1 MSYRYLFKIRLRRN
15 GGNIMSSIV
24 EMKLSSKNIVSPK
37 GFKAAGIHCGIKHK
51 KKDLALLY
59 SEVPA
64 SVAGVFTTNKVQA
77 APLKVTKEV
86 VYETKKMQ
94 AVIVNSGN
102 ANACTGKQGVLD
114 AYEMQRLA
122 AEKLGIDKN
131 LVGVSS
137 TGVIGELL
145 NMDRIRDGVEKIELG
160 NNLEN
165 GIDFA
170 QAILTTDTVM
180 KNTTYSTIIDGKEV
194 VISGTAKGSGM
205 IEPNMATMLAFIT
218 TDANIESDV
227 LQQTLSQITDVTF
240 NCITVD
246 GDTSTNDTV
255 LVLANGLAGNNP
267 LTPEHPDWNNF
278 YTTLKMVMEELAKA
292 IARDGEGA
300 TKLIEV
306 EVEGAISDE
315 EARKIAKTVVGS
327 PLVKTAVFGCDAN
340 WGRIIAAVGYSGA
353 TVDPD
358 KITIKIGGKTMVEM
372 GEPVP
377 FSEEEL
383 IKILKANEVK
393 IYVSLEQGEGHGFAW
408 GCDLTYDYVQINASY
423 RS

>member
-1 MSYRYLFKIRLRRN
+1 MTNLIYEVR
-15 GGNIMSSIV
+15 
-24 EMKLSSKNIVSPK
+24 KLSSKNIVSPK
-37 GFKAAGIHCGIKHK
+37 GFSAAGIHCGIKHK
-51 KKDLALLY
+51 KKDLAILK
-59 SEVPA
+59 SDVPA
-64 SVAGVFTTNKVQA
+64 SVAGVFTTNAVQA
-77 APLKVTKEV
+77 APLKVSREV
-86 VYETKKMQ
+86 VYNTGKMQ
-94 AVIVNSGN
+94 AIIVNSGN
-102 ANACTGKQGVLD
+102 ANACTGKQGIAD

-122 AEKLGIDKN
+122 AEKLGIDPS
-131 LVGVSS
+131 LVGVAS
-137 TGVIGELL
+137 TGVIGEIL
-145 NMDRIRDGVEKIELG
+145 NMEPIRNGVGQLNLG
-160 NNLEN
+160 NNLED

-205 IEPNMATMLAFIT
+205 IEPNMATMLGFIT
-218 TDANIESDV
+218 TDANIESSE
-227 LQQTLSQITDVTF
+227 LQKALSEITDLTF
-240 NCITVD
+240 NSITVD

-255 LVLANGLAGNNP
+255 LVMANGLAGNEP
-267 LTPEHPDWNNF
+267 LSPAHPEWSNF
-278 YTTLKMVMEELAKA
+278 YGTLKAVAEDLAKA

-306 EVEGAISDE
+306 EVEGAVSDE

-353 TVDPD
+353 TVDPE
-358 KITIKIGGKTMVEM
+358 KITIKIGNALMVEN
-372 GEPVP
+372 GEPVK
-377 FSEEEL
+377 FSEDEL

-393 IYVSLEQGEGHGFAW
+393 IHVSLGQGDGHGLAW

>member
-1 MSYRYLFKIRLRRN
+1 
-15 GGNIMSSIV
+15 MSSIR

-51 KKDLALLY
+51 KKDLAILY

-77 APLKVTKEV
+77 APIKVTKEV

-102 ANACTGKQGVLD
+102 ANACTGKQGLLD
-114 AYEMQRLA
+114 AYEMQQLA
-122 AEKLGIDKN
+122 AEKLGIDPK

-137 TGVIGELL
+137 TGVIGELMK
-145 NMDRIRDGVEKIELG
+145 MDCIREGVKKIELG
-160 NNLEN
+160 NSLEN

-180 KNTTYSTIIDGKEV
+180 KNTTYSTQIDGKEV
-194 VISGTAKGSGM
+194 IISGTAKGSGM

-227 LQQTLSQITDVTF
+227 LQKALSEITDVTF

-246 GDTSTNDTV
+246 GDTSTNDMV

-278 YTTLKMVMEELAKA
+278 YKTLKMVAEDLSKA

-306 EVEGAISDE
+306 EVDGAVSDE

-340 WGRIIAAVGYSGA
+340 WGRIICAVGYSGA
-353 TVDPD
+353 TVDPE
-358 KITIKIGGKTMVEM
+358 KIIIKIGDKKMVEN
-372 GEPVP
+372 GEPIP
-377 FSEEEL
+377 FDEDEL
-383 IKILKANEVK
+383 IKILKANEIK
-393 IYVSLEQGEGHGFAW
+393 IYVSLGLGDGHGIAW

>member
-1 MSYRYLFKIRLRRN
+1 MTNLIYEVR
-15 GGNIMSSIV
+15 
-24 EMKLSSKNIVSPK
+24 KLSSKNIVSPK
-37 GFKAAGIHCGIKHK
+37 GFSASGIHCGIKHK
-51 KKDLALLY
+51 KKDLAILK

-64 SVAGVFTTNKVQA
+64 SVAGVFTTNAVQA
-77 APLKVTKEV
+77 APLKVSKEV
-86 VYETKKMQ
+86 VYNTKKMQ
-94 AVIVNSGN
+94 AIIVNSGN
-102 ANACTGKQGVLD
+102 ANACTGKQGIAD
-114 AYEMQRLA
+114 AYEMQKLA
-122 AEKLGIDKN
+122 ADKLGIDPS
-131 LVGVSS
+131 LVGVAS
-137 TGVIGELL
+137 TGVIGEIL
-145 NMDRIRDGVEKIELG
+145 NMEPIRSGVGMLNLG
-160 NNLEN
+160 NNLED

-180 KNTTYSTIIDGKEV
+180 KNTTYSTIVDGKEV
-194 VISGTAKGSGM
+194 IISGTAKGSGM
-205 IEPNMATMLAFIT
+205 IEPNMATMLGFIT
-218 TDANIESDV
+218 TDANIESDE
-227 LQQTLSQITDVTF
+227 LQKALSEITDLTF
-240 NCITVD
+240 NSITVD

-255 LVLANGLAGNNP
+255 LVMANGLAGNDP
-267 LTPEHPDWNNF
+267 LTPAHPDWANF
-278 YTTLKMVMEELAKA
+278 YSTLKAVAEDLAKA

-306 EVEGAISDE
+306 EVEGAVSDE

-353 TVDPD
+353 TVDPE
-358 KITIKIGGKTMVEM
+358 KITIKIGNALMVEN
-372 GEPVP
+372 GEPVK

-393 IYVSLEQGEGHGFAW
+393 INVSLGQGEGKGLAW

>member
-1 MSYRYLFKIRLRRN
+1 MNTLYEVR
-15 GGNIMSSIV
+15 
-24 EMKLSSKNIVSPK
+24 KLSSKNIVSPK
-37 GFKAAGIHCGIKHK
+37 GFSAAGMHCGIKHK
-51 KKDLALLY
+51 KKDLALLV

-64 SVAGVFTTNKVQA
+64 SVAGVFTTNAIQA

-86 VYETKKMQ
+86 VYQSGKMQ
-94 AVIVNSGN
+94 ALIVNSGN
-102 ANACTGKQGVLD
+102 ANACTGKQGIAD
-114 AYEMQRLA
+114 AYEMQNLA
-122 AEKLGIDKN
+122 ALKLGIDPS
-131 LVGVSS
+131 LIGVAS
-137 TGVIGELL
+137 TGVIGEI
-145 NMDRIRDGVEKIELG
+145 MKMEPIRIGVEELELG
-160 NNLEN
+160 NTLEH

-180 KNTTYSTIIDGKEV
+180 KNTTYSTLIDGKEV

-205 IEPNMATMLAFIT
+205 IEPNMATMLGFIT

-227 LQQTLSQITDVTF
+227 LQAALSEITNLTF
-240 NCITVD
+240 NAITVD

-255 LVLANGLAGNNP
+255 IVMANGLAQNDS
-267 LTPEHPDWNNF
+267 LTPQHPDWHNF
-278 YTTLKMVMEELAKA
+278 YSTLQVVAEDLAKA

-306 EVEGAISDE
+306 EVTGAISDE
-315 EARKIAKTVVGS
+315 EGRKIAKTVVGS
-327 PLVKTAVFGCDAN
+327 PLVKTAVFGNDAN

-353 TVDPD
+353 TVDPE
-358 KITIKIGGKTMVEM
+358 KITIKIGNALMVEN

-393 IYVSLEQGEGHGFAW
+393 IYVSLGQGEGHGLAW